1 MFRNKSYFTQGE
13 DSSICR
19 PQVLSRLNANGVLG
33 SDFKLSK
40 ALPVTEVIFYVF
52 EEYPDALSCT

>member
-1 MFRNKSYFTQGE
+1 MIFYSRGGQL
-13 DSSICR
+13 SICR

-40 ALPVTEVIFYVF
+40 ALQVTEVIFYVF